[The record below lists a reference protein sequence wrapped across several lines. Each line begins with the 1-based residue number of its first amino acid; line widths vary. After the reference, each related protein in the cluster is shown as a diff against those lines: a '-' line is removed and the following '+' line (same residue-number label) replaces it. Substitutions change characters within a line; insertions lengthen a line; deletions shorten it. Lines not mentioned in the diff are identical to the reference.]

1 MPLFK
6 DLKFPGNA
14 SIVTTSVIAI
24 ATFDMYPTHLIDDE
38 LYDFPESDPFNLNF
52 QMCGM
57 ESKLLVENAGSSFW
71 IITVFLL
78 LAIASLALQ
87 ECGKL
92 GKSLHQKLWWG
103 SLILLFQ
110 EQF

>member
-52 QMCGM
+52 
-57 ESKLLVENAGSSFW
+57 
-71 IITVFLL
+71 
-78 LAIASLALQ
+78 
-87 ECGKL
+87 
-92 GKSLHQKLWWG
+92 
-103 SLILLFQ
+103 
-110 EQF
+110 